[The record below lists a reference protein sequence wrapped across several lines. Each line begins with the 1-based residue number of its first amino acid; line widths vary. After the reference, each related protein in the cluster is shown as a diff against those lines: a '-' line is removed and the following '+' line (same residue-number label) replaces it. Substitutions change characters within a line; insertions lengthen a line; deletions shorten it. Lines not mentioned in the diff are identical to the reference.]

1 MKPTTVINI
10 IMYITACLMLMG
22 LILVTGASESRCRAL
37 RDTFFLKDAQILRL
51 KEENI
56 RLRTL
61 DGAVRVFDMVLP
73 ESYRAE
79 LAQIDH
85 ILQQKQNAITLEI
98 RYKPGP
104 KSERGDTK

>member
-1 MKPTTVINI
+1 MKPTTIINI
-10 IMYITACLMLMG
+10 IMYVTACLMLMG

-37 RDTFFLKDAQILRL
+37 RDSFFIKDAQILRL
-51 KEENI
+51 REENI

-79 LAQIDH
+79 LAQFD
-85 ILQQKQNAITLEI
+85 
-98 RYKPGP
+98 YKLR
-104 KSERGDTK
+104 KIEESTKKERELKY